1 MTESAGHFVFPR
13 WSNRFAALLGLLVAG
28 GAFYV
33 AVLIGYAGNPVTT
46 DVGYMPTQPVEYSHA
61 LHVDQLGL
69 DCRYCHTTVED
80 TGFAAV
86 PPTQT
91 CMNCHTYILPDSD
104 KLLKVQESNATGM
117 PLEWVKVHDL
127 PDYVYFDHASHVNK
141 GVSCV
146 ECHGRVDKMEVVY
159 QAKTLSM
166 AWCLD
171 CHRDP
176 GPSLRPQE
184 HVTDLGW
191 MPSTGKQREDQ
202 IDELMRKNRIK
213 SSRELTDCSTCHR

>member
-1 MTESAGHFVFPR
+1 MVEPTGHFVFPK
-13 WSNRFAALLGLLVAG
+13 WSNRFVRLLGLLAIG
-28 GAFYV
+28 GALYM
-33 AVLIGYAGNPVTT
+33 AVLVVYGGNPVTT
-46 DVGYMPTQPVEYSHA
+46 DVGYMPEQPVAYSHA

-80 TGFAAV
+80 AGFAAL

-91 CMNCHTYILPDSD
+91 CMNCHANILPDSA
-104 KLLKVQESNATGM
+104 KLLKVRQSNATGM

-146 ECHGRVDKMEVVY
+146 ECHGRIDKMEVVY
-159 QAKTLSM
+159 QAETLSM
-166 AWCLD
+166 AWCLQ

-184 HVTDLGW
+184 EVTNLGW
-191 MPSTGKQREDQ
+191 VASTGEKRRQQTE
-202 IDELMRKNRIK
+202 ELMRENRIK
-213 SSRELTDCSTCHR
+213 TPRQLTDCSTCHR